1 MCKETIMDQEQTKQA
16 EMDKEAEE
24 RIAAFEFGM
33 DLFFKD
39 KGIEKQAFSEIT
51 GLTAEQITEAG
62 IVCLDQQMAAQNG
75 QPAAASQK

>member
-1 MCKETIMDQEQTKQA
+1 MDQEQVKQA

-39 KGIEKQAFSEIT
+39 KGIEKKALAEIVGIT
-51 GLTAEQITEAG
+51 EEQVTEAG
-62 IVCLDQQMAAQNG
+62 IACLDQQMAAQNV
-75 QPAAASQK
+75 QPAAASQQ